1 MFAANPPNHYALLST
16 RTEFPVNIDEIRSRI
31 PGLKHC
37 SYLNMSYGPKPTP
50 VTDEVVRMAR
60 YIEEYG
66 TLSKEVVEEIERVYE
81 GARVDVARLLG
92 ASTDEVALTRH
103 VSEGI
108 NIVATGID
116 WEPGDEVIVT
126 DEEHPA
132 GSLPWMNLM
141 KRRGIVV
148 RQLPLAPYE
157 TDGIVERLDDLIT
170 PRTKLLCMSH
180 VSTRTGFVLP
190 AREVSEAAHKH
201 GVPVLLDGAHAV
213 GLIPVNVKELG
224 CDFYSGCG
232 HKWLLAPQGT
242 GFLYVDADK
251 LDDLQITWIGA
262 SSAPTWDADTY
273 EFEPLTTA
281 AKFEFGTRDKAV
293 FGSLS
298 TAIAMAE
305 EVGIENIAARSWEL
319 ADHLR
324 RRLTDVPGFTLRT
337 PMDPVR
343 STGISTFDVG
353 LDARDL
359 TGRLWD
365 EHRILVSGRD
375 GELRVSIPYF
385 ALEEEID
392 NLVDILASLD
402 RE

>member
-1 MFAANPPNHYALLST
+1 M
-16 RTEFPVNIDEIRSRI
+16 NIDEIRSQI

-60 YIEEYG
+60 YIEEYA
-66 TLSKEVVEEIERVYE
+66 TLSKEVMEEIERVYDV
-81 GARVDVARLLG
+81 ARVDVARLLG

-251 LDDLQITWIGA
+251 LDDLADNVDRSEQRSHVGCRHLRVRAAHDRGEVRVRYEGQGGVQLAVHCDRDGRGGRHREHRDSKLGA
-262 SSAPTWDADTY
+262 GRPSSPASHRRARLHAQDADG
-273 EFEPLTTA
+273 PRPQH
-281 AKFEFGTRDKAV
+281 GD
-293 FGSLS
+293 
-298 TAIAMAE
+298 I
-305 EVGIENIAARSWEL
+305 
-319 ADHLR
+319 DLR
-324 RRLTDVPGFTLRT
+324 RRLRRARSHGS
-337 PMDPVR
+337 PV
-343 STGISTFDVG
+343 
-353 LDARDL
+353 
-359 TGRLWD
+359 GRAPHPR
-365 EHRILVSGRD
+365 ERQGR
-375 GELRVSIPYF
+375 
-385 ALEEEID
+385 
-392 NLVDILASLD
+392 
-402 RE
+402 

>member
-1 MFAANPPNHYALLST
+1 
-16 RTEFPVNIDEIRSRI
+16 
-31 PGLKHC
+31 
-37 SYLNMSYGPKPTP
+37 MSYGPKPTP

-60 YIEEYG
+60 YIEERG
-66 TLSKEVVEEIERVYE
+66 TLSKEVMEEIERVYE

-92 ASTDEVALTRH
+92 ASTDEIALTRH

-132 GSLPWMNLM
+132 GSLPWMNLAQ
-141 KRRGIVV
+141 RRGASWCK
-148 RQLPLAPYE
+148 QLPLAPYE
-157 TDGIVERLDDLIT
+157 TEGIVERLEELIT
-170 PRTKLLCMSH
+170 PRTKLLCLSH

-190 AREVSEAAHKH
+190 SREVADAAHRH

-213 GLIPVNVKELG
+213 GLIPVDVKALG

-242 GFLYVDADK
+242 GFLYVDADR

-262 SSAPTWDADTY
+262 SSAPTWDQDTY
-273 EFEPLTTA
+273 EFEALTTA

-293 FGSLS
+293 FSSLS
-298 TAIAMAE
+298 TAISMAE
-305 EVGIENIAARSWEL
+305 EVGVENIARRSWEL

-324 RRLTDVPGFTLRT
+324 RRLTDVPGFDAQDADGPR
-337 PMDPVR
+337 PQHGDIGVR
-343 STGISTFDVG
+343 H
-353 LDARDL
+353 
-359 TGRLWD
+359 RLQW
-365 EHRILVSGRD
+365 
-375 GELRVSIPYF
+375 
-385 ALEEEID
+385 
-392 NLVDILASLD
+392 
-402 RE
+402 

>member
-1 MFAANPPNHYALLST
+1 METHL
-16 RTEFPVNIDEIRSRI
+16 NIDEIRSRI

-60 YIEEYG
+60 FIEEYA
-66 TLSKEVVEEIERVYE
+66 TLSKEVMDEIERVYE

-92 ASTDEVALTRH
+92 ASTDEIALTRH

-132 GSLPWMNLM
+132 GSLPWMNL
-141 KRRGIVV
+141 KQRRGIEV

-157 TDGIVERLDDLIT
+157 TEGIVERLEAMIT
-170 PRTKLLCMSH
+170 SRTKLLCLSH

-190 AREVSEAAHKH
+190 AREVADVAHKH

-213 GLIPVNVKELG
+213 GLIPVDVKALG
-224 CDFYSGCG
+224 CDYYSGCG

-242 GFLYVDADK
+242 GFLYVDADR
-251 LDDLQITWIGA
+251 LDDLKITWIGA
-262 SSAPTWDADTY
+262 SSAPTWDEDTY
-273 EFEPLTTA
+273 EFEPIATA

-293 FGSLS
+293 FSSLS
-298 TAIAMAE
+298 TAISMAE
-305 EVGIENIAARSWEL
+305 EVGIENIARRSWEL

-337 PMDPVR
+337 PLDPVR
-343 STGISTFDVG
+343 STGISTFDIG
-353 LDARDL
+353 FNGRDI
-359 TGRLWD
+359 TERLWE
-365 EHRILVSGRD
+365 EHRILVSGRED
-375 GELRVSIPYF
+375 ELRVSIPYF
-385 ALEEEID
+385 ALEEEVD
-392 NLVDILASLD
+392 KLVDVLASLD
-402 RE
+402 REQTAK

>member
-1 MFAANPPNHYALLST
+1 M
-16 RTEFPVNIDEIRSRI
+16 NIDEIRSLI

-60 YIEEYG
+60 YIEEYA
-66 TLSKEVVEEIERVYE
+66 TLSKEVMEEIERVYE

-92 ASTDEVALTRH
+92 ASTDEIALTRH

-157 TDGIVERLDDLIT
+157 KDGIVERLDDLIT
-170 PRTKLLCMSH
+170 PRTKLLCLSH

-190 AREVSEAAHKH
+190 AREVADTAHKR

-213 GLIPVNVKELG
+213 GLIPVNVKDLG

-251 LDDLQITWIGA
+251 LDDLADNVDRREQRPHVGCRHLRVRAADDGGEVRVRHEGQGGVQLAVHCDRDGRGGRHREHREAKLGA
-262 SSAPTWDADTY
+262 GRPSSPAFDRRARIHAQDANGPCPQHGDIDVRRRPRRARSHGPSVGRAPHPRERQGRRAKGLDTL
-273 EFEPLTTA
+273 FRPRRGDRQPRRHTG
-281 AKFEFGTRDKAV
+281 GTRW
-293 FGSLS
+293 
-298 TAIAMAE
+298 T
-305 EVGIENIAARSWEL
+305 
-319 ADHLR
+319 
-324 RRLTDVPGFTLRT
+324 
-337 PMDPVR
+337 
-343 STGISTFDVG
+343 
-353 LDARDL
+353 
-359 TGRLWD
+359 
-365 EHRILVSGRD
+365 
-375 GELRVSIPYF
+375 
-385 ALEEEID
+385 
-392 NLVDILASLD
+392 
-402 RE
+402 